1 MPEAS
6 AIAEMFS
13 GIAPRYDLANHVLS
27 FGLDFGWRRR
37 LVRAVAA
44 MRPRRVAD
52 LATGSGDV
60 AFALKQRLGPSVEVR
75 GLDFCAPM
83 LEIAERKKAARPW
96 ARDIVFALGDCLNL
110 PFVDDSL
117 DALTIA
123 WGVRNLADR
132 ARGFAEMRRVLRPGG
147 RLFVL
152 DNSQPEGWT
161 RPLCRFYLNTV
172 VPVAGGLLTGK
183 SAAYRYLAT
192 SSAAF
197 PDRAALAAE
206 MSTAGFARVRHE
218 ALALGAVALHE
229 AQK

>member
-44 MRPRRVAD
+44 MHPRRVAD

-60 AFALKQRLGPSVEVR
+60 AFALKQRLGPQVEVR
-75 GLDFCAPM
+75 GLDFCQPM
-83 LEIAERKKAARPW
+83 LEAAERKKATRPW
-96 ARDIVFALGDCLNL
+96 ARDIVFAFGDCLNL
-110 PFVDDSL
+110 PFADDSL

-132 ARGFAEMRRVLRPGG
+132 ARGWAEMRRVLRPGG

-161 RPLCRFYLNTV
+161 RPFARFYLNTV
-172 VPVAGGLLTGK
+172 VPMAGGLLTGQP
-183 SAAYRYLAT
+183 AAYRYLAT

-197 PDRAALAAE
+197 PNRAALAAE
-206 MSTAGFARVRHE
+206 ISIAGFAKVSHE
-218 ALALGAVALHE
+218 ALGGGAVALHE
-229 AQK
+229 AEK

>member
-6 AIAEMFS
+6 AIADMFS

-37 LVRAVAA
+37 LVCAVAA
-44 MRPRRVAD
+44 EHPRRVAD

-60 AFALKQRLGPSVEVR
+60 AFALKKQLGTGVEVR

-83 LEIAERKKAARPW
+83 LAAAERKKAARPW
-96 ARDIVFALGDCLNL
+96 AREIVFALGDCLNL
-110 PFVDDSL
+110 PLADDSQ

-132 ARGFAEMRRVLRPGG
+132 ERGFAELRRVLRPGG

-161 RPLCRFYLNTV
+161 RPFCRFYLNAV
-172 VPVAGGLLTGK
+172 VPVAGGVLTGQP
-183 SAAYRYLAT
+183 AAYRYLAT

-197 PDRAALAAE
+197 PSRAALAAE
-206 MSTAGFARVRHE
+206 MTATGFTKVRHE
-218 ALALGAVALHE
+218 GLAGGAVALHE
-229 AQK
+229 AEK

>member
-1 MPEAS
+1 MPEAP

-44 MRPRRVAD
+44 MRPQRVAD

-60 AFALKQRLGPSVEVR
+60 AFALKRALGEKVEVR

-83 LEIAERKKAARPW
+83 LATAERKKAARPW
-96 ARDIVFALGDCLNL
+96 ARDIVFAPGDCLNL
-110 PFVDDSL
+110 PLADDSQ

-152 DNSQPEGWT
+152 ENSQPEGWT
-161 RPLCRFYLNTV
+161 RPLARFYMNSI
-172 VPVAGGLLTGK
+172 VPVAGGLLTGQPG
-183 SAAYRYLAT
+183 AYRYLAT
-192 SSAAF
+192 STAAF
-197 PDRAALAAE
+197 PNRAALAAE
-206 MSTAGFARVRHE
+206 MQTAGFAQVRHE
-218 ALALGAVALHE
+218 ALACGTVALHE
-229 AQK
+229 AIK